1 MRPRLT
7 AHSFTASVILGYPP
21 PDQSQPGEHSRE
33 GHHRMPS
40 ADPLRSVAD
49 SFPTLIW
56 SAASDGAAE
65 SFSQRWLDYTGLSVS
80 EGVGAGWQ
88 AAIHRDDLPRL
99 LDTFQRARESGQPFE
114 FEGRLRRFDGE
125 FRRFLIHGEPV
136 QDERGCVVSWY
147 GTNIDLDDRARAEDA
162 LRLSAESLRLI
173 VDTIPGLIAINTA
186 DGKVELLNRRV
197 LEYFGRTFE
206 ELKNW
211 ATGDAVHPDDLPGMV
226 AAFSRSMESGTP
238 FDFEPRL
245 RRSDGTY
252 RWFQSRAQP
261 LRDGDGRVVRWYFL
275 ITDIDDLKRAQMKLR
290 QDEEEFRQIADASP
304 QAIIVF
310 SADGRLLYANRFSL
324 EYSGLSQD
332 DFRVAGWR
340 ERIYHPDDI
349 ENFDDERRKGLALGA
364 PFESELRILRA
375 DGQYR
380 WSRIRYN
387 PLLDHDGNVTRWYAT
402 RTDIEDRK
410 RAEEQ
415 MKNENQAL
423 RDEISSAS
431 MFEEIVGL
439 SKAIKSVLH
448 QVARVAPTDSTVL
461 ITGETGTGKEL
472 VARAI
477 HKRSARSVRPLVAVN
492 CSAIPASLIASELF
506 GHERGAFT
514 GALQRRQGKFELAD
528 GGTIFLDE
536 VGELPSDTQVAL
548 LRVLQEREFERV
560 GGSRP
565 IRVDVRVIAATNR
578 DLQAA
583 IADRAFRSDL
593 FYRLNVF
600 PVEMPPLRERPTD
613 IRLLVE
619 YFVHRFSKRAGKKIT
634 GISGRTLELLQ
645 SYPWPGNIRELQNVI
660 ERAVIVSDDEQ
671 LNVDSRWLAGRST
684 QSPASEQPM
693 GDALVA
699 RERAM
704 IETALA
710 ETKGRVSGPS
720 GAAAKLG
727 IPRSTLES
735 KIRSLGLNKNRFKTN

>member
-1 MRPRLT
+1 MR
-7 AHSFTASVILGYPP
+7 AHALKN
-21 PDQSQPGEHSRE
+21 
-33 GHHRMPS
+33 
-40 ADPLRSVAD
+40 A
-49 SFPTLIW
+49 
-56 SAASDGAAE
+56 SAALE
-65 SFSQRWLDYTGLSVS
+65 F
-80 EGVGAGWQ
+80 VGAISDVT
-88 AAIHRDDLPRL
+88 AAK
-99 LDTFQRARESGQPFE
+99 T
-114 FEGRLRRFDGE
+114 
-125 FRRFLIHGEPV
+125 
-136 QDERGCVVSWY
+136 
-147 GTNIDLDDRARAEDA
+147 AE
-162 LRLSAESLRLI
+162 EKI
-173 VDTIPGLIAINTA
+173 
-186 DGKVELLNRRV
+186 
-197 LEYFGRTFE
+197 
-206 ELKNW
+206 
-211 ATGDAVHPDDLPGMV
+211 
-226 AAFSRSMESGTP
+226 
-238 FDFEPRL
+238 
-245 RRSDGTY
+245 RRSENEY
-252 RWFQSRAQP
+252 
-261 LRDGDGRVVRWYFL
+261 
-275 ITDIDDLKRAQMKLR
+275 
-290 QDEEEFRQIADASP
+290 RQIIDAIPQHIAALSP
-304 QAIIVF
+304 A
-310 SADGRLLYANRFSL
+310 GKLLYVNKSLL
-324 EYSGLSQD
+324 EYSGIRVDDLSEGTPRFFSPD
-332 DFRVAGWR
+332 DL
-340 ERIYHPDDI
+340 ERI
-349 ENFDDERRKGLALGA
+349 EDERRRALEAGM
-364 PFESELRILRA
+364 PFELEARVRRH

-380 WSRIRYN
+380 WYLIQYK
-387 PLLDHDGNVTRWYAT
+387 PLRDEEGRVARWYAT
-402 RTDIEDRK
+402 GTDIDDRK

-415 MKNENQAL
+415 IKNENQAL

-439 SKAIKSVLH
+439 SKAIKTVVQ

-477 HKRSARSVRPLVAVN
+477 HKRSARSARPFVAVN
-492 CSAIPASLIASELF
+492 CAAIPVSLIASELF

-536 VGELPSDTQVAL
+536 VGELPPDTQVAL
-548 LRVLQEREFERV
+548 LRVLQEREVERV

-583 IADRAFRSDL
+583 IAERAFRSDL

-613 IRLLVE
+613 IPLLVE

-634 GISGRTLELLQ
+634 GISNKTLDLLQ

-660 ERAVIVSDDEQ
+660 ERAVIVSDGER
-671 LNVDSRWLAGRST
+671 LTVDARWLAGGST
-684 QSPASEQPM
+684 QSPASRQPL

-704 IETALA
+704 IEEALA